1 MWYEVA
7 MKISVIIPVYNCEK
21 YLRDCLESVIKQSY
35 KELEII
41 LIDDGSTDSS
51 GSICDYYA
59 EMDSRVQVIHQ
70 KNKGVSASRNAG
82 MLRMS
87 GELVSFIDADDTL
100 DLDMYEFLYSLMETY
115 DADIVHCGYRHV
127 VGDEIRLV
135 HDSHQI
141 IEQNKEEA
149 LKCLIGAKLFVGS
162 LWNKLYK
169 AELFKEI
176 RLPIGIAETED
187 LLCNFELFCLAESSF
202 FYDVSKYHYMLRSG
216 SATSE
221 TLSEKKRRDR
231 YYVVSY
237 IMSKVRYDDIYYGIA
252 YERYLRILIEN
263 AMQKDYS
270 KLQKESLERLR
281 KESGKALFSK
291 DLGLRVK
298 GIVIATSYLRRF
310 YRIIRYFYNKITKI
324 ENRYEIK

>member
-1 MWYEVA
+1 MK
-7 MKISVIIPVYNCEK
+7 KISIIVPIYNIEK
-21 YLRDCLESVIKQSY
+21 YLPRCLDSILAQTYKNLEVI
-35 KELEII
+35 LV
-41 LIDDGSTDSS
+41 DDGSVDNS
-51 GSICDYYA
+51 GMIADKYA
-59 EMDSRVQVIHQ
+59 RNDQRIIVIHQ
-70 KNKGVSASRNAG
+70 VNKVRI
-82 MLRMS
+82 
-87 GELVSFIDADDTL
+87 ID
-100 DLDMYEFLYSLMETY
+100 EQQV
-115 DADIVHCGYRHV
+115 DIAHCGYQMVYPSRIDYYYNTREKQKMNREEGV
-127 VGDEIRLV
+127 FELLKGRK
-135 HDSHQI
+135 
-141 IEQNKEEA
+141 IEP
-149 LKCLIGAKLFVGS
+149 G

-298 GIVIATSYLRRF
+298 GIVIATSYLRGF

>member
-1 MWYEVA
+1 MK
-7 MKISVIIPVYNCEK
+7 KISIIVPIYNIEK
-21 YLRDCLESVIKQSY
+21 YLSRCLDSILAQTYKNLEVI
-35 KELEII
+35 LV
-41 LIDDGSTDSS
+41 DDGSVDNS
-51 GSICDYYA
+51 GMIADEYA
-59 EMDSRVQVIHQ
+59 RNDQRIIVIHQ
-70 KNKGVSASRNAG
+70 VNKGVSAARNAG
-82 MLRMS
+82 
-87 GELVSFIDADDTL
+87 L
-100 DLDMYEFLYSLMETY
+100 DLATGDYIGFVDGDDYIESDMYEILMRIIDEQQV
-115 DADIVHCGYRHV
+115 DIAHCGYQMVYPSRIDYYYNTREKQKMNREEGV
-127 VGDEIRLV
+127 FELLKGRK
-135 HDSHQI
+135 
-141 IEQNKEEA
+141 IEP
-149 LKCLIGAKLFVGS
+149 G

-237 IMSKVRYDDIYYGIA
+237 IMNKVRYDDIYYGIA

-281 KESGKALFSK
+281 KESGKAIFSK
-291 DLGLRVK
+291 DFGLRVK
-298 GIVIATSYLRRF
+298 GIVIATSYLRGF